1 MSTQEELERMYRFF
15 YLCPVGLIEVDDAG
29 AVQHVNPA
37 AVRMLTPVH
46 GDPPAQD
53 LVPVLDRLAPGLG
66 ALVGARPEHLGP
78 LAPGRRIELP
88 GSPAGAAVHVEVQL
102 HRVDP
107 ERVVVVLQDVSAE
120 HRLVERE
127 HEIAVELQRSLLRQ
141 VDVPGPQTCHVYRA
155 AAPELEVGGDWYD
168 VVPLPQGAVGHVV
181 GDVVGHGVHAAATM
195 GQLRSALRA
204 LAPAFPDPAELLG
217 RVAAFAEAVP
227 GAACTTVA
235 YAVLDPGDGRLTY
248 ACAGHLPPLVIG
260 SDGTSRFLEGGRS
273 LPLASLAGPRF
284 VSAHDRL
291 TAGDTL
297 LLYTDG
303 LVERRGQDLDA
314 GLGRLRAAARSLSGA
329 PPDQLCDRLVADMTG
344 DDPLHDDIC
353 MLAVRWTPLDGV
365 AADSARSCGR
375 RRAGG
380 ADLLVTE
387 RELSPVG
394 KGAGGPGG
402 PALVPDATFR

>member
-1 MSTQEELERMYRFF
+1 VSTEQELERMYRFF
-15 YLCPVGLIEVDDAG
+15 YLCPVGLIEVDDVG

-37 AVRMLTPVH
+37 AVRMLTPVD
-46 GDPPAQD
+46 GGLPAQD
-53 LVPVLDRLAPGLG
+53 LVPVLDRLAPGLR
-66 ALVGARPEHLGP
+66 ALVGTRPEQLGP

-88 GSPAGAAVHVEVQL
+88 GSSASTAVHVEVQL

-141 VDVPGPQTCHVYRA
+141 VDVPDLQTCHVYRA

-168 VVPLPQGAVGHVV
+168 VITLPQGAVAHVV

-217 RVAAFAEAVP
+217 RVAAFAEAIP

-248 ACAGHLPPLVIG
+248 ACAGHPPPLVIG

-291 TAGDTL
+291 TAGDAL

-314 GLGRLRAAARSLSGA
+314 GLDRLRAAATSLPGA
-329 PPDQLCDRLVADMTG
+329 PPGQLCDRLVADMTG

-353 MLAVRWTPLDGV
+353 VLAVRWTRLDDV
-365 AADSARSCGR
+365 AATSARDRGR
-375 RRAGG
+375 RRAEVAASLG
-380 ADLLVTE
+380 ASAGCRPWG
-387 RELSPVG
+387 RE
-394 KGAGGPGG
+394 
-402 PALVPDATFR
+402 PAAPLRPAPMPDATSR

>member
-1 MSTQEELERMYRFF
+1 
-15 YLCPVGLIEVDDAG
+15 VG
-29 AVQHVNPA
+29 
-37 AVRMLTPVH
+37 T
-46 GDPPAQD
+46 
-53 LVPVLDRLAPGLG
+53 
-66 ALVGARPEHLGP
+66 RPEQLGQ

-88 GSPAGAAVHVEVQL
+88 GSSASTALHVEVQL

-141 VDVPGPQTCHVYRA
+141 VDVPDLQTCHVYRA

-168 VVPLPQGAVGHVV
+168 VIRLPHGAVGHVV

-204 LAPAFPDPAELLG
+204 LAPAFPDPAETLG
-217 RVAAFAEAVP
+217 RVAAFAETIP

-248 ACAGHLPPLVIG
+248 ACAGHPPPLVIR
-260 SDGTSRFLEGGRS
+260 SDGSSRFLEGGRS
-273 LPLASLAGPRF
+273 LPLASLAGPRP
-284 VSAHDRL
+284 VSAYDRL
-291 TAGDTL
+291 TTGDAL

-314 GLGRLRAAARSLSGA
+314 GLDRLRAAALSLSGS

-353 MLAVRWTPLDGV
+353 MLAVRWTPLDDVAPASPAATGV
-365 AADSARSCGR
+365 AEPGEPAPWSASASCR
-375 RRAGG
+375 PWA
-380 ADLLVTE
+380 
-387 RELSPVG
+387 REP
-394 KGAGGPGG
+394 AAPPGPR
-402 PALVPDATFR
+402 PTVDATSR